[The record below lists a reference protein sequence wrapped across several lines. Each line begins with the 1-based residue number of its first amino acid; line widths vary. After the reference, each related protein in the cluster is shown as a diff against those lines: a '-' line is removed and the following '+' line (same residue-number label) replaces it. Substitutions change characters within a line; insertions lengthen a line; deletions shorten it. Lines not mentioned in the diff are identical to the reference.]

1 MLYICKQI
9 KYNSIEEFFCNLA
22 CKVYEKSQIK
32 QRSLKLLLVC
42 EDFKLYTQ
50 RDKTQIL

>member
-9 KYNSIEEFFCNLA
+9 KHNSINGFLYNLA

-32 QRSLKLLLVC
+32 QKSLPPPSSCV
-42 EDFKLYTQ
+42 
-50 RDKTQIL
+50 KTLSFMHKETKR